1 MENKMARTA
10 QEIVDQ
16 TNEIAR
22 IIYTNMGYRT
32 PKGTEFHTEKI
43 NRHPNETLCWNAA
56 CEIQELMTH
65 TDVNDALSEL
75 EDE

>member
-1 MENKMARTA
+1 MARTA

-22 IIYTNMGYRT
+22 IIYKGMGYT
-32 PKGTEFHTEKI
+32 SPEGFEFHTETI
-43 NRHPNETLCWNAA
+43 NRHPHEENCWASA
-56 CEIQELMTH
+56 CEIQELMTG
-65 TDVNDALSEL
+65 TEVDDAIEEL

>member
-1 MENKMARTA
+1 MARTA

-22 IIYTNMGYRT
+22 IIYARRGYQT
-32 PKGTEFHTEKI
+32 PVGTEFHTETI
-43 NRHPNETLCWNAA
+43 NRHPHETQCWEAA
-56 CEIQELMTH
+56 CEIQELLTE
-65 TDVNDALSEL
+65 TDVNDALDEL